1 MKVTNPHHASLGLL
15 VRTSPPTLQHQII
28 AQTSKMILRNIN
40 KKAVRIIS
48 ACLVTAL
55 IGLICW
61 LSGIGIGEGSEFQ
74 KQLNAGI
81 SNLPSSFSSSQKEVV
96 KVIDT
101 YDKTTPPST
110 GCEAVVS
117 DLQSKIIKAYGP
129 VFEGIRHI
137 NMFGYLGMCILL
149 LLNIIWWREW
159 MADSSETENKGDAAI
174 WTAQQILFSLF
185 GIETMQAC
193 RCVCSLSFWGAMLM
207 MN

>member
-1 MKVTNPHHASLGLL
+1 
-15 VRTSPPTLQHQII
+15 
-28 AQTSKMILRNIN
+28 MILRNIN

-61 LSGIGIGEGSEFQ
+61 LSGIGEGSEFQ

-81 SNLPSSFSSSQKEVV
+81 SNIPSSFTYPAKELITVV
-96 KVIDT
+96 DT
-101 YDKTTPPST
+101 YDKNTPPST

-137 NMFGYLGMCILL
+137 NMFGYLGKCTLPS
-149 LLNIIWWREW
+149 R
-159 MADSSETENKGDAAI
+159 
-174 WTAQQILFSLF
+174 
-185 GIETMQAC
+185 
-193 RCVCSLSFWGAMLM
+193 LSY
-207 MN
+207 

>member
-1 MKVTNPHHASLGLL
+1 
-15 VRTSPPTLQHQII
+15 
-28 AQTSKMILRNIN
+28 MILRNIN

-81 SNLPSSFSSSQKEVV
+81 SNLPSSFSPSTSSKEVV

-137 NMFGYLGMCILL
+137 NMFGYLGMSPFLL
-149 LLNIIWWREW
+149 L
-159 MADSSETENKGDAAI
+159 S
-174 WTAQQILFSLF
+174 F
-185 GIETMQAC
+185 GNM
-193 RCVCSLSFWGAMLM
+193 S
-207 MN
+207 